1 MTKKNDAKKTEETT
15 QEPVA
20 EASTEETTAAPAAP
34 EATDEQLLAT
44 LQSKRKASEMFKP
57 LNIKTMLVP
66 IHSRGEIPFIS
77 SAFGEAQKEQLLGFL
92 NARTGGKAGKATAK
106 PKKVGPKDPIAE
118 AKATLYLD
126 DNGHP
131 AMLSNAL
138 RSAIINESHFC
149 KASEEMIAGC
159 IHVDCPDGA
168 LLPFTKM
175 TMTDDVYWK
184 RIVNK
189 ANGKTGI
196 SYCYKIAN
204 WACLIPIAY
213 DADMFTADEVVAIID
228 RSGFHVAVGRER
240 PQQGEYRVCTFADA
254 GVKETP

>member
-1 MTKKNDAKKTEETT
+1 MTKKSDAKKTEETV
-15 QEPVA
+15 QEPTTEEAAAVP
-20 EASTEETTAAPAAP
+20 EASGAQPSAAPAI
-34 EATDEQLLAT
+34 
-44 LQSKRKASEMFKP
+44 KRKASEMFKP

-66 IHSRGEIPFIS
+66 IHSRGAIPFIS

-92 NARTGGKAGKATAK
+92 NARTGGKAGKAAAK
-106 PKKVGPKDPIAE
+106 PKKAGPKDPIAE

-175 TMTDDVYWK
+175 EMSDEVYWK

-196 SYCYKIAN
+196 SYCYKITN
-204 WACLIPIAY
+204 WACEIPIAY
-213 DADMFTADEVVAIID
+213 DADMFTADEVIAIID
-228 RSGFHVAVGRER
+228 RSGFHVGVGRER
-240 PQQGEYRVCTFADA
+240 PQQGEYRVCTPAEA
-254 GVKETP
+254 GIKETP